1 MLYESKSS
9 PPRQVGAIGP
19 GLDALL
25 APTMAELLTE
35 LKKADGPINLGP
47 MLGHVVW

>member
-1 MLYESKSS
+1 M
-9 PPRQVGAIGP
+9 GAIGP

-35 LKKADGPINLGP
+35 LKNADGPINLGP